1 MDVTSPKPNFGIRK
15 SHSSGNGPAET
26 RQSGNSRTSSNHVHL
41 AGNHTQEG
49 LRIFLEIQAQLRKTV
64 SLEDLHLLIANESR
78 GLTGARQVFVLSTGD
93 IPKLS
98 AVSGFPAIDRSVP
111 LLSEIE
117 KTMIYLSKNGE
128 LTKRHD
134 FSIPPTAAQKS
145 TALETYPFKHL
156 TWVPFSWKGGAV
168 FGGMLLAR
176 ESNWEKKDDIILDQL
191 AEVYSYTWQFLMG
204 TGIAPAKKRY
214 FSWRSSKFLFAAIAA
229 ILGVMA
235 IPVSMKSLA
244 PFEVIGRN
252 PFVVS
257 SYIDGVV
264 EEVLVEPGQH
274 VENGQPLLRFSDT
287 VLSNALEIARREV
300 EVSEARLKKAN
311 QMAFENQDGRHE
323 LGLAIA
329 DLAVKKAQL
338 KLAMDQSEQSIIK
351 ANSAGVAIF
360 GDRQSLIGKPV
371 VIGEQLMSIAD
382 PDNIKVRINLPV
394 SDSILLDTGAKVK
407 LFLDSDPL
415 NPKDAVVEFINY
427 QATPIANGSLAY
439 AISARFEGE
448 SGKSP
453 RMGVHGSAQLY
464 GESVP
469 LFFYLFRRPLTSARQ
484 WLGF

>member
-1 MDVTSPKPNFGIRK
+1 MAVISPKPEFGIRNG
-15 SHSSGNGPAET
+15 HSFSNGPVEPK
-26 RQSGNSRTSSNHVHL
+26 QSGNSHSSSDHDRL
-41 AGNHTQEG
+41 AGNRSQEG
-49 LRIFLEIQAQLRKTV
+49 LRVFLEIQAQLRRAV
-64 SLEDLHLLIANESR
+64 SMEDLHLIVANESR
-78 GLTGARQVFVLSTGD
+78 GITGARQVFVFSTGD
-93 IPKLS
+93 KPKLS
-98 AVSGFPAIDRSVP
+98 AVSGFATIDRSVP

-128 LTKRHD
+128 LIKRHD
-134 FSIPPTAAQKS
+134 FSIPSTAAQKS
-145 TALETYPFKHL
+145 TVLETYPFKHL
-156 TWVPFSWKGGAV
+156 IWSPFSWKGGAV

-204 TGIAPAKKRY
+204 KGIVPAKKRY
-214 FSWRSSKFLFAAIAA
+214 FSWRSRKFLFAAIAG
-229 ILGVMA
+229 ILGLMT

-257 SYIDGVV
+257 SYIDGVI

-274 VENGQPLLRFSDT
+274 VEEGQPLLHFSDT
-287 VLSNALEIARREV
+287 VLSNALEIASKEV

-351 ANSAGVAIF
+351 SNSAGVAIF
-360 GDRQSLIGKPV
+360 GDRQALIGKPV
-371 VIGEQLMSIAD
+371 VIGEQIMSIAD
-382 PDNIKVRINLPV
+382 PENIKVKINLPV
-394 SDSILLDTGAKVK
+394 SDSILLDDGAKVK

-427 QATPIANGSLAY
+427 QATPVANGSLAY
-439 AISARFEGE
+439 AITARLEGE
-448 SGKSP
+448 NGKLPS
-453 RMGVHGSAQLY
+453 MGVHGSAQLY
-464 GESVP
+464 GASVP
-469 LFFYLFRRPLTSARQ
+469 LFFYLFRRPLTLTRQ